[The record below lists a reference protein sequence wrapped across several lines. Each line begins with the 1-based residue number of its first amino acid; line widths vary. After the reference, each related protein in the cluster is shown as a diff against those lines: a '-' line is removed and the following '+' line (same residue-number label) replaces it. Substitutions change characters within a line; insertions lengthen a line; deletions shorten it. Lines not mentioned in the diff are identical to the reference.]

1 MIVSVVISPDT
12 RGRMQEFT
20 AKYGDKI
27 QGVLSGFD
35 RLIFRGTLR
44 KIAYECGMKGYLWA
58 NRILLKDFGS
68 HAHEVSERVKRAALR
83 CVEEAGRP
91 IQYLPSSKDDKEE
104 IARGIAEQEYITQ
117 GPVCAL
123 TCVEPC
129 IGFDI
134 HRNRESKQLELVQR
148 PRKCL
153 FVYQYWEHPVLGWMH
168 ARIQTWF
175 PFSIQIGING
185 RAWLARQMTSAGI
198 NYQRQDNCFPWVSE
212 WEQAQRL
219 MDTQLETHWPDLLNE
234 IAGNLNPIHDEI
246 FRHFPIDYYWATYQS
261 EWATDIVFARADDL
275 RRLYPL
281 LVHHAMTTFSSP
293 DVLRFLGKGFTATG
307 HINGHVK
314 AEVTSDLKRRQEGMR
329 IKHRYSDN
337 SVKLY
342 DKAYTPVGSVLRAE
356 LTMQRPEEFQVFR
369 RPAEDKKRPLRWLPM
384 RRGIADLHRRAE
396 VSQQV
401 NNRYL
406 NALASTDDSTRLKDL
421 LSPLERPVT
430 VSGTRSRALHPF
442 NDHDRL
448 LLEAISRGEFMINGF
463 RNKDL
468 QPLLYTTS
476 ARSVKESRRRSAAI
490 SRKLRRL
497 RHHGLIQKIQNSYR
511 YKVTKKGWPIL
522 TAVMGASN
530 ATVNMFI
537 PKAA

>member
-1 MIVSVVISPDT
+1 
-12 RGRMQEFT
+12 MQEFT

-58 NRILLKDFGS
+58 NRILFKDFGS
-68 HAHEVSERVKRAALR
+68 HAHEVSEGVKRAALR
-83 CVEEAGRP
+83 CVEEAGRR

-219 MDTQLETHWPDLLNE
+219 MDTQLETHWPDLLFMS
-234 IAGNLNPIHDEI
+234 
-246 FRHFPIDYYWATYQS
+246 FRHYRQSDSAPI
-261 EWATDIVFARADDL
+261 
-275 RRLYPL
+275 
-281 LVHHAMTTFSSP
+281 
-293 DVLRFLGKGFTATG
+293 
-307 HINGHVK
+307 N
-314 AEVTSDLKRRQEGMR
+314 
-329 IKHRYSDN
+329 
-337 SVKLY
+337 
-342 DKAYTPVGSVLRAE
+342 
-356 LTMQRPEEFQVFR
+356 
-369 RPAEDKKRPLRWLPM
+369 
-384 RRGIADLHRRAE
+384 
-396 VSQQV
+396 
-401 NNRYL
+401 
-406 NALASTDDSTRLKDL
+406 
-421 LSPLERPVT
+421 
-430 VSGTRSRALHPF
+430 
-442 NDHDRL
+442 
-448 LLEAISRGEFMINGF
+448 
-463 RNKDL
+463 
-468 QPLLYTTS
+468 
-476 ARSVKESRRRSAAI
+476 
-490 SRKLRRL
+490 
-497 RHHGLIQKIQNSYR
+497 
-511 YKVTKKGWPIL
+511 
-522 TAVMGASN
+522 
-530 ATVNMFI
+530 
-537 PKAA
+537 